1 MKRNTAWRIGTV
13 LVGATVFALCFR
25 YVLMSFRWNEVLGI
39 VKGAR
44 LAWLVG
50 AGSASIIA
58 YWLVRAARWFTILR
72 NLGIR
77 VGFTELYICSAASL
91 GIATVTPLQTGEML
105 KVELLR
111 RRGGLAR
118 SAGYGSFAVE
128 RVVDLFTIV
137 SAAAVCILSGV
148 GFGISRSTAVLTCGL
163 SALLLLAGV
172 LVLLKIRAGGKVG
185 EFLRDARKCLA
196 GRATFPVVMALTFA
210 AWALVVLGWQ
220 ISLHSIGIDIGFLKS
235 LTLMTVVTLAGILS
249 LVPGG
254 LGVAE
259 VGTTRVLMGF
269 GQPSA
274 LAQAGAVT
282 IRCYAILVVLLGLV
296 HLVLQ
301 AALNAR
307 SPVSSIREPDNG

>member
-1 MKRNTAWRIGTV
+1 VRKVAAWKLGTT
-13 LVGATVFALCFR
+13 LVGAVVLAFCLR
-25 YVLMSFRWNEVLGI
+25 YVLTSFRWSEVLRI
-39 VKGAR
+39 VKEVK

-58 YWLVRAARWFTILR
+58 FWFVRAARWFVILR

-77 VGFTELYICSAASL
+77 VGFRELYICSAASL

-128 RVVDLFTIV
+128 RVIDLFTIV
-137 SAAAVCILSGV
+137 SAAAVCILSGI
-148 GFGISRSTAVLTCGL
+148 GFGISRRTALFVWGL
-163 SALLLLAGV
+163 S
-172 LVLLKIRAGGKVG
+172 VLLFLTGVFVLRKTRTGGKVG
-185 EFLRDARKCLA
+185 EFIRDAKRCLA
-196 GRATFPVVMALTFA
+196 GRATFPVVMALTLA

-220 ISLHSIGIDIGFLKS
+220 LSLHSIGIDIGFLKA

-254 LGVAE
+254 LGVSE
-259 VGTTRVLMGF
+259 VGTSRILMGF
-269 GQPSA
+269 GQTEA
-274 LAQAGAVT
+274 TAQAGAVI
-282 IRCYAILVVLLGLV
+282 IRCYAILMVLLGLV
-296 HLVLQ
+296 HLALQ
-301 AALNAR
+301 AALKAR
-307 SPVSSIREPDNG
+307 SPASSVPESDNG